1 MCLADYIYETKVI
14 LHRKTLYQFI
24 ILTSSFEIKLQ
35 GQYLKILYLDIV
47 KYKIQVKLVLLGF
60 KINNLIIILPHQNI
74 IHLFAYN
81 HLDALIEH
89 H

>member
-1 MCLADYIYETKVI
+1 M
-14 LHRKTLYQFI
+14 LYKFI

-60 KINNLIIILPHQNI
+60 KTNNLIIILPH
-74 IHLFAYN
+74 
-81 HLDALIEH
+81 
-89 H
+89 